1 MGERSGT
8 SAVPRERGGV
18 LRASVPAPRIPVL
31 YLDLGS
37 PYAYL
42 AAERAERVLGIA
54 PELRCIVLGVLFRER
69 GWGSWAATGQREA
82 GMADVERRARAYGL
96 PPIAWPPDWPVNAM
110 NAMRATIVA
119 ERDGR
124 GRDLTLAYLRRS
136 FVEGADLSD
145 PDVVASTARNFG
157 VAPDEITDPAV
168 KQALKDRTQAAVEL
182 GVPGVP
188 TLHHGDRLYWGDD
201 RLDDAR

>member
-1 MGERSGT
+1 VAERPGIPE
-8 SAVPRERGGV
+8 VPNERGGV
-18 LRASVPAPRIPVL
+18 LEASGPAPPVPVL
-31 YLDLGS
+31 YVDLGS

-54 PELRCIVLGVLFRER
+54 PELRCIVLGVIFRAR
-69 GWGSWAATGQREA
+69 GWGSWAATEQREA
-82 GMADVERRARAYGL
+82 GMADVERRARTYGL

-124 GRDLTLAYLRRS
+124 GRDLTLAYLRRA

-157 VAPDEITDPAV
+157 VAPDEITAPAI
-168 KQALKDRTQAAVEL
+168 KQALKDRTQAALDL

-188 TLHHGDRLYWGDD
+188 TLHDGDRLYWGDD
-201 RLDDAR
+201 RLEDAR